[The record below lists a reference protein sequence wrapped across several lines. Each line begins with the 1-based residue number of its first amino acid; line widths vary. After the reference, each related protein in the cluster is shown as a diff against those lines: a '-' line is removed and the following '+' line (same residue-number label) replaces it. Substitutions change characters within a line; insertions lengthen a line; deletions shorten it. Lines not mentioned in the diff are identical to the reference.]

1 MNRKRFYVL
10 GLTVLAAVLLCA
22 GLIILGVTPSF
33 RASQPDAAPT
43 FSTGLHPATA
53 TLTPTPT
60 VTPISLT
67 APVIRRV
74 AAAVDDKAGTIAFH
88 LVAQLPPDRTL
99 QEALLWYDTEAGHT
113 PRRIAGPLPPSVTL
127 SYTLDAHTEGLTRTL
142 FPPELDYWWLVRDSA
157 GDTARAG
164 GIAPLGPGLQDLV
177 VPPPPPQPPV
187 SFTWSLS
194 ETRHFR
200 FHYMPAT
207 AAERDRFQL
216 GRLAHASLRR
226 ITAVLEMEFD
236 GQMDIYFVP
245 RVFWQGGAAYGDKVQ
260 LISYLDR
267 NYTAIETWTYFTH
280 EGTHALAQDLLQPK
294 EEGGPDGV
302 LVEGLAVWASGGH
315 YRREPI
321 DDWAAVVASSDQY
334 IPLHDLRT
342 GSFYEFQ
349 HETAYLESASFVKFL
364 VERGGLDRFK
374 ELYGLATHDQEHD
387 NALVERLYGR
397 SYEEL
402 DAEWLDRLAI
412 LDPTPEQAEIWWLK
426 VRSFDLMRRYETEL
440 DPDARVLPS
449 TPPPEWMSDTLKLFI
464 GRVNEPHNIILETA
478 LIAAQRRMY
487 GGDPAGA
494 AALLDDVEAALDA
507 DGEPVRPSLQAR
519 AEILDLLAAQD
530 RAILRADGAA
540 YRATLDR
547 AFAGREERLELPFT
561 AYWQEVVRLDLTDDG
576 RRAEGVVLLH
586 AQTADAP
593 FADDGRLFAVA
604 FARADGGWRMVAREP
619 TRPRLALPPPADSSK
634 IAIHRLALRYI
645 PFLAPTVPF
654 VDDVPLRPS
663 CAALVQADTDL
674 WQQAQDG
681 PWLPPGL
688 QGQNGMLPLPIAAK
702 MAGER

>member
-1 MNRKRFYVL
+1 MNRKRYDL
-10 GLTVLAAVLLCA
+10 LAVTALVVVLLCA
-22 GLIILGVTPSF
+22 GLLALGRAFRPGVPSALSN
-33 RASQPDAAPT
+33 RP
-43 FSTGLHPATA
+43 
-53 TLTPTPT
+53 TPTPPT
-60 VTPISLT
+60 V
-67 APVIRRV
+67 PVIRRV
-74 AAAVDDKAGTIAFH
+74 GATVDDEAGAVTFH
-88 LVAQLPPDRTL
+88 LVVRLPPDRTL
-99 QEALLWYDTEAGHT
+99 QEALLWYDTETGHT
-113 PRRIAGPLPPSVTL
+113 PRRIVGPLPPDVTL
-127 SYTLDAHTEGLTRTL
+127 SYRLDARVEGLTRALTTTA
-142 FPPELDYWWLVRDSA
+142 ELDYWWLVRDSA

-164 GIAPLGPGLQDLV
+164 GTALLGPGLQALV
-177 VPPPPPQPPV
+177 VPPPPPQPPPT
-187 SFTWSLS
+187 FTWSLS

-216 GRLAHASLRR
+216 GRVAEASLQR
-226 ITAVLEMEFD
+226 ITAVLEMEFG

-315 YRREPI
+315 YRQEPI
-321 DDWAAVVASSDQY
+321 DEWAAVIASSDRY

-364 VERGGLDRFK
+364 VEQGGLDRFK
-374 ELYGLATHDQEHD
+374 ELYGLANHDPVHD

-397 SYEEL
+397 GYAEL
-402 DAEWLDRLAI
+402 DAEWLDHLATV
-412 LDPTPEQAEIWWLK
+412 DPTPEQAETWWLK

-464 GRVNEPHNIILETA
+464 GRVNEPRNIILETA

-487 GGDPAGA
+487 GGDPEGA

-519 AEILDLLAAQD
+519 AGILNLLAAQD
-530 RAILRADGAA
+530 RAILRADEDA

-547 AFAGREERLELPFT
+547 TFTGREERLELPFT

-586 AQTADAP
+586 ARTADAP
-593 FADDGRLFAVA
+593 FADDGQLFAVV
-604 FARADGGWRMVAREP
+604 FARAAEGWRMVAREP
-619 TRPRLALPPPADSSK
+619 TLPRLTLPPPAES
-634 IAIHRLALRYI
+634 R
-645 PFLAPTVPF
+645 
-654 VDDVPLRPS
+654 
-663 CAALVQADTDL
+663 
-674 WQQAQDG
+674 
-681 PWLPPGL
+681 
-688 QGQNGMLPLPIAAK
+688 
-702 MAGER
+702 